1 MFVKLWNLG
10 TNDGT
15 RRNPLES
22 NNLCT
27 YISLSCHLVDE
38 SESMTFNEKF
48 STEEVFMKE
57 SNIFDIFVLGFT
69 YDLCI

>member
-1 MFVKLWNLG
+1 
-10 TNDGT
+10 
-15 RRNPLES
+15 
-22 NNLCT
+22 
-27 YISLSCHLVDE
+27 VDE
-38 SESMTFNEKF
+38 SESMTLNENC